1 MNLPGISGS
10 LGLTVRS
17 YGIKGDGVVKS
28 IYVYRHRNFFRKME
42 LAKTFEELQRGLL
55 GRTTA
60 GSGIFLMGATS
71 IHTFGMR
78 FPIDVVYLSA
88 NGIVLAIEE
97 RLLPNQQ
104 GKTIFGV
111 AHIVELNAG
120 NIRRYRI
127 KVGERW
133 AWRMV

>member
-1 MNLPGISGS
+1 VSW
-10 LGLTVRS
+10 
-17 YGIKGDGVVKS
+17 IKGVGVVKS
-28 IYVYRHRNFFRKME
+28 IYVYRHKNFFRKME

-60 GSGIFLMGATS
+60 GSGLFLMGATS
-71 IHTFGMR
+71 IHTFGMK
-78 FPIDVVYLSA
+78 FPIDVVYLNA
-88 NGIVLAIEE
+88 NGMVLAGEE

-104 GKTIFGV
+104 GKTYLGV

-120 NIRRYRI
+120 TIRRYHI

-133 AWRMV
+133 AWKTA